1 MIIVFVSKCVCPLHS
16 SIDEMSE
23 NDVRRWSAFSLTP
36 RNVLFGCN
44 TDFKW
49 TVSLQVMWFFSSASG
64 RTQRKH
70 TTLMLT
76 LTMSLKHEQGH
87 SSPPD
92 TSAGTRPWSGFT
104 LCRLSCFIK
113 VFHVWP
119 HGGSERTKESVWTV
133 KTSGMNSGVI
143 INSTVCSRLC
153 LELTAAFISE
163 STCPVDLNAPEALL
177 PEHLQLRLADKS
189 MKKQRWVSRGV

>member
-1 MIIVFVSKCVCPLHS
+1 MLEGDQRSRWRPEMFCLAATEIVSELSVCRWCDSSVQPLGGHS
-16 SIDEMSE
+16 GNIL
-23 NDVRRWSAFSLTP
+23 AL
-36 RNVLFGCN
+36 
-44 TDFKW
+44 
-49 TVSLQVMWFFSSASG
+49 
-64 RTQRKH
+64 
-70 TTLMLT
+70 TLMLT
-76 LTMSLKHEQGH
+76 LTLMTSLKHEQGH

-92 TSAGTRPWSGFT
+92 TSAGMRPWSGFT

>member
-1 MIIVFVSKCVCPLHS
+1 M
-16 SIDEMSE
+16 
-23 NDVRRWSAFSLTP
+23 T

-44 TDFKW
+44 TDCKW

-189 MKKQRWVSRGV
+189 MKKQRWVSHGV

>member
-1 MIIVFVSKCVCPLHS
+1 
-16 SIDEMSE
+16 MSE

-36 RNVLFGCN
+36 RNVLFCCN
-44 TDFKW
+44 RDCKW

-64 RTQRKH
+64 RTQWKH

-143 INSTVCSRLC
+143 INSTVCSGLC

>member
-1 MIIVFVSKCVCPLHS
+1 
-16 SIDEMSE
+16 MSE

-70 TTLMLT
+70 T
-76 LTMSLKHEQGH
+76 
-87 SSPPD
+87 SSD
-92 TSAGTRPWSGFT
+92 ANANANDVTQTWAGTLVSSRHISGDAS
-104 LCRLSCFIK
+104 LVRLHFVQAQLLHKSFSCFTSRRQREDK
-113 VFHVWP
+113 RV
-119 HGGSERTKESVWTV
+119 SLNCE
-133 KTSGMNSGVI
+133 TSGMNSGVI

-189 MKKQRWVSRGV
+189 MKKQRWVSHGV